1 MKRRT
6 LLAAFACLIFT
17 AQFVQAQS
25 LKVLTNHLGYE
36 PSGSKRAVVQGR
48 EGDSVTTFK
57 VREYPSDKEVFSGSA
72 TKTGPVK
79 KWKDWYFWTLE
90 FDGVTAEGNY
100 VIECATSKGAIRS
113 FPFVIG
119 KNLLERYTLS
129 DVIYYFK
136 GQRSS
141 GLLDKADRNSPL
153 GDPSGKRADLHGGWY
168 DATGDYGKHLSHL
181 SYSTYFNP
189 QQITLTAWSLFKT
202 YEQLDK
208 RGEPNFRQYKRRV
221 LDEAMYGADYLVR
234 LKDPKGSFYRSIG
247 APGPEKKA
255 EDRRVSAAMRG
266 FRIKQT
272 NTEGIDGAQPR
283 QEQQPRAAEEVG
295 YRAGGGI
302 AIAAL
307 AMAGAYKV
315 SGDFSNADYLRVAE
329 EAFDYL
335 EKNNLSLTND
345 GKENIVDDYCALAA
359 ATELYRTTK
368 KKRYADAADKRAQSL
383 INRLVSHGGYKNYW
397 RADDGDRPFF
407 HAADAGY
414 PVVSLLYYA
423 EIADDRIKSAALEAV
438 KKSLSFELEVT
449 GEVSNPFGYSRQLV
463 QNKAGVRRTSFFYPH
478 DAETAPWWQGENA
491 RLGSMATAARLAAK
505 YFQSDAAFQNKLHVF
520 AINQI
525 NWILGLN
532 PYDCSM
538 LHGTGRNNPD
548 YMFFDSW
555 EYKNAPGGI
564 VNGITAG
571 FKDEEDIDFHLMV
584 AETGAD
590 NDWRWGEQWLPH
602 AAWYMLA
609 VAVGK

>member
-1 MKRRT
+1 MKKRV
-6 LLAAFACLIFT
+6 LPAAFACVIFT
-17 AQFVQAQS
+17 AQLAQAQS

-36 PSGSKRAVVQGR
+36 PSGPKHAVVQGK

-57 VREYPSDKEVFSGSA
+57 VREYPSGKEALSGAA
-72 TKTGPVK
+72 TKTGPVR
-79 KWKDWYFWTLE
+79 KWKDWHFWTIE
-90 FDGVTAEGNY
+90 FDGVTAEGAY
-100 VIECATSKGAIRS
+100 FIECDTNKGAIRS
-113 FPFVIG
+113 FPFVVG
-119 KNLLERYTLS
+119 KNLLERRTLS

-141 GLLDKADRNSPL
+141 GLLDKADRNAPFA
-153 GDPSGKRADLHGGWY
+153 DQSGKRADLHGGWY

-189 QQITLTAWSLFKT
+189 QQIPLTAWSLFKT
-202 YEQLDK
+202 YEQLEK
-208 RGEPNFRQYKRRV
+208 RGDPNFRQYKRRL
-221 LDEAMYGADYLVR
+221 LDEAMYGADYLTR
-234 LKDPKGSFYRSIG
+234 LKNLKGSFYRSIG

-255 EDRRVSAAMRG
+255 EDRQVSAAMRG
-266 FRIKQT
+266 FRIKQK
-272 NTEGIDGAQPR
+272 NTEGIDGAPTGD
-283 QEQQPRAAEEVG
+283 ERAESAEEVG
-295 YRAGGGI
+295 YRAGGGV

-307 AMAGAYKV
+307 ALASAYQV
-315 SGDFSNADYLRVAE
+315 SGDFSNTEYLRVAE

-345 GKENIVDDYCALAA
+345 GKENIVDDYCALLA
-359 ATELYRTTK
+359 ATELYRATK
-368 KKRYADAADKRAQSL
+368 KDRYKDAADKRANSL
-383 INRLVSHGGYKNYW
+383 ISRLTSSGGYKNYW

-414 PVVSLLYYA
+414 PVVSLLYYT
-423 EIADDRIKSAALEAV
+423 EVADDRMKTAALDAV

-449 GEVSNPFGYSRQLV
+449 GEVNNPFGYSRQLV

-505 YFQSDAAFQNKLHVF
+505 YFHDDQAFQAKLQAF
-520 AINQI
+520 ALNQL

-532 PYDCSM
+532 PYDSSM
-538 LHGTGRNNPD
+538 LHGVGRNNPD
-548 YMFFDSW
+548 YMFFESW

-564 VNGITAG
+564 VNGVTAG

-584 AETGAD
+584 SETGAD
-590 NDWRWGEQWLPH
+590 HDWRWGEQWLPH

>member
-1 MKRRT
+1 MKKWA
-6 LLAAFACLIFT
+6 LLAALAGLVLT
-17 AQFVQAQS
+17 AQLAQAQS

-36 PSGSKRAVVQGR
+36 PDGPKRAVLQGK
-48 EGDSVTTFK
+48 EGDNVTTCK
-57 VREYPSDKEVFSGSA
+57 VRVYPSDKEVFSNTA
-72 TKTGPVK
+72 TKTGPVR

-90 FDGVTAEGNY
+90 FDSVTAEGDY
-100 VIECATSKGAIRS
+100 LIECATNKGAIRS
-113 FPFVIG
+113 FPFVVR
-119 KNLLERYTLS
+119 KNLLERHTLS
-129 DVIYYFK
+129 DVVYYFK

-141 GLLDKADRNSPL
+141 GLLDQADRNSPL
-153 GDPSGKRADLHGGWY
+153 GDASGKRADLHGGWY

-189 QQITLTAWSLFKT
+189 QQITLTVWSLFKT
-202 YEQLDK
+202 YEQLEK

-221 LDEAMYGADYLVR
+221 LDEALYGADYLVR
-234 LKDPKGSFYRSIG
+234 LKNPAGSFYRSIG

-272 NTEGIDGAQPR
+272 NTEGIDGAPPR
-283 QEQQPRAAEEVG
+283 TEEQARVAEEVS
-295 YRAGGGI
+295 YRAGGGVT
-302 AIAAL
+302 IAAL
-307 AMAGAYKV
+307 ALASAYPV
-315 SGDFSNADYLRVAE
+315 SGDFSHADYLRVAE
-329 EAFDYL
+329 DAFAYL

-345 GKENIVDDYCALAA
+345 GKENIVDDYCALLA
-359 ATELYRTTK
+359 ATELYRVTK
-368 KKRYADAADKRAQSL
+368 KAAYKAAADKRA
-383 INRLVSHGGYKNYW
+383 NRLISRLISRGSYKNYW

-423 EIADDRIKSAALEAV
+423 EVADERMKAAALDTV
-438 KKSLSFELEVT
+438 KKSLRFELEVT

-505 YFQSDAAFQNKLHVF
+505 YFATDAAFARQLQSF
-520 AINQI
+520 ALNQL

-548 YMFFDSW
+548 YMFFEAW

-571 FKDEEDIDFHLMV
+571 FKDEEEIDFHLMV

-590 NDWRWGEQWLPH
+590 HDWRWGEQWLPH

>member
-1 MKRRT
+1 MRRGA
-6 LLAAFACLIFT
+6 LLAAFACLLFT
-17 AQFVQAQS
+17 AQFAQAQS
-25 LKVLTNHLGYE
+25 LRILTNHLGYE
-36 PSGSKRAVVQGR
+36 PSGPKRAVVQGKA
-48 EGDSVTTFK
+48 GDTVTAFK
-57 VREYPSDKEVFSGSA
+57 VRAYPSDKEVFSGSA
-72 TKTGPVK
+72 QKIGPVK
-79 KWKDWYFWTLE
+79 KWKDWHFWTIE
-90 FDGVTAEGNY
+90 FDGVAAEGDY
-100 VIECATSKGAIRS
+100 VIECATGKGALRS
-113 FPFVIG
+113 FPFAVR

-129 DVIYYFK
+129 DVVYYFK

-141 GLLDKADRNSPL
+141 GLLDKADRNSPFA
-153 GDPSGKRADLHGGWY
+153 DQSGKRADLHGGWY
-168 DATGDYGKHLSHL
+168 DASGDYGKHLSHL

-202 YEQLDK
+202 YEQLEK

-234 LKDPKGSFYRSIG
+234 SKNPQGSFYRSVG

-266 FRIKQT
+266 FRIKQK
-272 NTEGIDGAQPR
+272 NTEGIDGAPVAEER
-283 QEQQPRAAEEVG
+283 KETAEEVS
-295 YRAGGGI
+295 YRAGGGG

-307 AMAGAYKV
+307 AMAGSYQV

-359 ATELYRTTK
+359 ATELYRATK
-368 KKRYADAADKRAQSL
+368 KPAYKAAADKRAQSI
-383 INRLVSHGGYKNYW
+383 INRLVSSGGYKNYW

-423 EIADDRIKSAALEAV
+423 EIADDRMKAATLDAV
-438 KKSLSFELEVT
+438 KKSLNFELAIT
-449 GEVSNPFGYSRQLV
+449 GEVANPFGYARQYV
-463 QNKAGVRRTSFFYPH
+463 QNKAGARRASFFYPH

-491 RLGSMATAARLAAK
+491 RLGSLATAARLAARH
-505 YFQSDAAFQNKLHVF
+505 FGNDPAFQAKLHSY
-520 AINQI
+520 ALNQL

-532 PYDCSM
+532 PYDNSM
-538 LHGTGRNNPD
+538 LHGVGRNNPD
-548 YMFFDSW
+548 YMFFESW

-571 FKDEEDIDFHLMV
+571 FKDEEDIDFHLLV

-590 NDWRWGEQWLPH
+590 HDWRWGEQWLPH
-602 AAWYMLA
+602 SAWYMLA